1 LAFVLVVDK
10 KLLRKM
16 LTVLLKIWRLEIM
29 TNITEYEQKLKE
41 YNAKISNVK
50 QDIEKAEKDILV
62 AQTKI
67 ENYTNQMKELEEQ
80 CIQLTGSPITE
91 IDSTLATT
99 MTGIE
104 NLIAQIEQVIGG

>member
-1 LAFVLVVDK
+1 MA
-10 KLLRKM
+10 
-16 LTVLLKIWRLEIM
+16 
-29 TNITEYEQKLKE
+29 NIAEYEQKLKD
-41 YNAKISNVK
+41 YNNKISNVK

-80 CIQLTGSPITE
+80 CVQLTGAPITE
-91 IDSTLATT
+91 IDATLSAT